1 MIGRS
6 VSHYR
11 IVGQLGAG
19 AMGVVY
25 QAEDVR
31 LGRLVALKV
40 LRPDVAPGTAAHA
53 RFLQEARAASALDHP
68 NICTVYESGET
79 DQGEAFL
86 AMAHC
91 AGESLEARLA
101 REPLTIADA
110 LDIAA
115 QITEGLAEAHAHA
128 IVHRDIKPA
137 NILITQSGRVKIVDF
152 GLALLSE
159 GSAVTTGAGVALG
172 TLAYMSP
179 EQARGEI
186 ADGRADLWALG
197 VVLYEMLAGRRPFTG
212 ESAAAALYAILNSA
226 PPPLDRLRA
235 DLPQGVVAIVNR
247 MLTKDLFRR
256 YQHAEQILADLRA
269 CRERLTA
276 GGATMAGAAG
286 RTPSI
291 AVLPF
296 ANLSADT
303 EQQYFC
309 DGMTE
314 ELITALGG
322 VSGLRVAAATS
333 TFYLK
338 GQALE
343 IRAIGERLNVE
354 TLLEGSV
361 RRSGNRLRIT
371 AQLVNVS
378 DGYQLWSERYDRQL
392 DDVFAVQDD
401 IARAIVEKLKVKLIG
416 GEDDRLVRRT
426 TNVEAYQVYLQ
437 GRYFFARRHKDG
449 LERAVDCFSRAVALD
464 PGFAPAYAGLA
475 EALGAVGFWSTVP
488 PRPVRA
494 KAVQAAARAV
504 ALDDSLADTHRATA
518 MVHTW
523 VDWNWEVS
531 EPAFKRAIE
540 LDPHASVAHGF
551 YALSLAGMD
560 RVADVEREA
569 AQAMALD
576 PLSALVCFLSAC
588 GFYGIRQYARA
599 LEIAEQGIA
608 LDPGCVPA
616 HWAMIHGLTDTGQS
630 KQAVEAGE
638 RAVKLVG
645 RVPFMLGPLG
655 RALALSGYPRE
666 ARAILEEL
674 IERSAR
680 EAISPMW
687 MAPIYAGLGDVDGGI
702 AALERGIED
711 WGPAYAIY
719 VASPAC
725 EALSAD
731 PRFAEILRRV
741 GYAGPWARPRPG
753 RG

>member
-1 MIGRS
+1 MVTKS
-6 VSHYR
+6 
-11 IVGQLGAG
+11 
-19 AMGVVY
+19 
-25 QAEDVR
+25 
-31 LGRLVALKV
+31 GRLKL
-40 LRPDVAPGTAAHA
+40 
-53 RFLQEARAASALDHP
+53 
-68 NICTVYESGET
+68 
-79 DQGEAFL
+79 
-86 AMAHC
+86 
-91 AGESLEARLA
+91 
-101 REPLTIADA
+101 
-110 LDIAA
+110 
-115 QITEGLAEAHAHA
+115 
-128 IVHRDIKPA
+128 
-137 NILITQSGRVKIVDF
+137 VDF
-152 GLALLSE
+152 GLAHLP
-159 GSAVTTGAGVALG
+159 AAAGVTATGVIVG
-172 TLAYMSP
+172 TPAYMAP
-179 EQARGEI
+179 EQVRGEP
-186 ADGRADLWALG
+186 ADARTDLWALG
-197 VVLYEMLAGRRPFTG
+197 VVLYEMLAGRRPFG
-212 ESAAAALYAILNSA
+212 GDSLEAVLYSVINRA
-226 PPPLDRLRA
+226 PEPLDRVRA
-235 DLPQGVVAIVNR
+235 GLPLALVNIVNR
-247 MLTKDLFRR
+247 ALAKDVQAR
-256 YQHAEQILADLRA
+256 YQQAEQMLADMRA
-269 CRERLTA
+269 CKDRLSA
-276 GGATMAGAAG
+276 GRTTMPGAAG
-286 RTPSI
+286 RLPSI

-296 ANLSADT
+296 ANLSADP

-314 ELITALGG
+314 ELITALGA

-361 RRSGNRLRIT
+361 RRAGSRLRIT

-378 DGYQLWSERYDRQL
+378 DGYHLWSERYDRTL
-392 DDVFAVQDD
+392 DDVFAVQDE

-426 TNVEAYQVYLQ
+426 TNIEAYQVYLQ

-449 LERAVDCFSRAVALD
+449 LERAVDCFSRAAALD

-504 ALDDSLADTHRATA
+504 ALDESLADAHRATA

-523 VDWNWEVS
+523 VDWNWELS
-531 EPAFKRAIE
+531 EREFKRAIE
-540 LDPHASVAHGF
+540 LDPHASVTHGF

-560 RVADVEREA
+560 RPQDVEREA

-588 GFYGIRQYARA
+588 GFYGTHQYARA

-616 HWAMIHGLTDTGQS
+616 HWAMVHALTDTGQC

-638 RAVKLVG
+638 RAVKLAG

-655 RALALSGYPRE
+655 RALALSGYRRE

-687 MAPIYAGLGDVDGGI
+687 MAPIYAGLEDIDGGI
-702 AALERGIED
+702 AVLERGIED
-711 WGPAYAIY
+711 WGPAYTIY

-725 EALSAD
+725 QALAPD
-731 PRFAEILRRV
+731 PRFTEILRRV
-741 GYAGPWARPRPG
+741 GYAGPWSRPRSG

>member
-1 MIGRS
+1 M
-6 VSHYR
+6 
-11 IVGQLGAG
+11 
-19 AMGVVY
+19 
-25 QAEDVR
+25 
-31 LGRLVALKV
+31 
-40 LRPDVAPGTAAHA
+40 
-53 RFLQEARAASALDHP
+53 
-68 NICTVYESGET
+68 
-79 DQGEAFL
+79 
-86 AMAHC
+86 
-91 AGESLEARLA
+91 
-101 REPLTIADA
+101 
-110 LDIAA
+110 
-115 QITEGLAEAHAHA
+115 
-128 IVHRDIKPA
+128 
-137 NILITQSGRVKIVDF
+137 
-152 GLALLSE
+152 
-159 GSAVTTGAGVALG
+159 
-172 TLAYMSP
+172 
-179 EQARGEI
+179 
-186 ADGRADLWALG
+186 
-197 VVLYEMLAGRRPFTG
+197 
-212 ESAAAALYAILNSA
+212 
-226 PPPLDRLRA
+226 
-235 DLPQGVVAIVNR
+235 
-247 MLTKDLFRR
+247 
-256 YQHAEQILADLRA
+256 LADLRA
-269 CRERLTA
+269 CKDRLIA
-276 GGATMAGAAG
+276 GRTTMAGAAG
-286 RTPSI
+286 RVPSI

-296 ANLSADT
+296 ANLSADP

-322 VSGLRVAAATS
+322 VRGLRVAAATS

-361 RRSGNRLRIT
+361 RRSGSRLRIT

-378 DGYQLWSERYDRQL
+378 DGYHLWSERYDRQL

-416 GEDDRLVRRT
+416 GEEDRIVRRT
-426 TNVEAYQVYLQ
+426 TNIEAYQVYLQ

-504 ALDDSLADTHRATA
+504 ALDDSLADAHRATA

-531 EPAFKRAIE
+531 EPEFKRAIE

-560 RVADVEREA
+560 RRADVEREA

-576 PLSALVCFLSAC
+576 PLSALACFLSAC

-616 HWAMIHGLTDTGQS
+616 HWAMVHGLTDTGQS

-666 ARAILEEL
+666 ASAILEEL
-674 IERSAR
+674 IERSAG

-687 MAPIYAGLGDVDGGI
+687 MAPIYAGLGDIDGGI

-711 WGPAYAIY
+711 WGPAYTIY

-753 RG
+753 RS